1 MKKNILILFIIL
13 IVAIT
18 LFLFAYFRKSSFSNF
33 PSKINI
39 TDKEKISLEIPEK
52 GKVSVETE
60 ENLPKVREFK
70 VKFGKE
76 RMIPEEIEVNK
87 GEIVRIIIE
96 DEDCL
101 FSIPERH
108 IKFRVLGRGDV
119 QFKAEESEGY
129 TFICQRDSS
138 FSIGRLIIKQ

>member
-18 LFLFAYFRKSSFSNF
+18 LFLFAYFRESPFSNF

-39 TDKEKISLEIPEK
+39 SEKKKVSLEISEK
-52 GKVSVETE
+52 GKVSVETK

-119 QFKAEESEGY
+119 QFKVEESEGY
-129 TFICQRDSS
+129 AFVCQRDSS